1 MATQSVVTPGPRST
15 ERAAISE
22 KTLRTDRWW
31 LLPLITFIGFS
42 AFVIYSTWAAFD
54 HHNYYTDP
62 YLSPFYS
69 PCLAKSCPS
78 AIAWAHWNIGSWL
91 SPALLILV
99 FPLSFR
105 ATCYYYRK
113 AYYRSFWLSPP
124 ACAVA
129 EPHKKYTGETRF
141 PLLIQNIHRYTWY
154 PAAILGGILTYDAV
168 LSFIYK
174 DPITGGHH
182 FFIGVGSFIF
192 VINAVLIL
200 GYTFGCHSCRHIT
213 GGRIN
218 NFSKHPLRYRWWTF
232 VSWLNKHHIRWA
244 WGSLVWIGLVDLY
257 VRLVATNNLHDY
269 HHVFGAMH

>member
-1 MATQSVVTPGPRST
+1 MATQSAVTPGPRST

-31 LLPLITFIGFS
+31 LLPLVTFVGFS
-42 AFVIYSTWAAFD
+42 AFIIYSTWAAFANS
-54 HHNYYTDP
+54 HYYVKP

-69 PCLAKSCPS
+69 PCLAQSCPDEV
-78 AIAWAHWNIGSWL
+78 AWASWDIGTWL

-124 ACAVA
+124 ACAVS
-129 EPHKKYTGETRF
+129 EPHKKYSGETRF
-141 PLLIQNIHRYTWY
+141 PLLIQNIHRFTWY
-154 PAAILGGILTYDAV
+154 FAVVLSGILTYDAV
-168 LSFIYK
+168 TSFIYK
-174 DPITGGHH
+174 DAGGHH
-182 FFIGVGSFIF
+182 FFIGVGSVLF

-213 GGRIN
+213 SGRIN
-218 NFSKHPLRYRWWTF
+218 NFSKHPLRYKWWTL
-232 VSWLNKHHIRWA
+232 VSKLNKHHIRWA
-244 WGSLVWIGLVDLY
+244 WSSLVWIALVDLY
-257 VRLVATNNLHDY
+257 VRLVSTGHIHDY